1 MKNYSTSEVA
11 EILGK
16 SRQYVWIQI
25 ISKNLLA
32 EKIGNYYSISE
43 ANLYDFINSHN
54 NQLINDNNLEAK
66 KES

>member
-43 ANLYDFINSHN
+43 ANLYDFIDSHN